1 MLRSRLPEVALCLA
15 VSLLG
20 MIIIVKLGMVV
31 IAKLVRIISVTAG
44 DDHHCQVEDD
54 CQVGCRQFQH

>member
-1 MLRSRLPEVALCLA
+1 MSRGVAAGEDHHCQ
-15 VSLLG
+15 VG
-20 MIIIVKLGMVV
+20 DDHHCKV
-31 IAKLVRIISVTAG
+31 G

>member
-1 MLRSRLPEVALCLA
+1 MALCLA
-15 VSLLG
+15 VSLLVRIIIVKVG
-20 MIIIVKLGMVV
+20 MIIID
-31 IAKLVRIISVTAG
+31 TAG